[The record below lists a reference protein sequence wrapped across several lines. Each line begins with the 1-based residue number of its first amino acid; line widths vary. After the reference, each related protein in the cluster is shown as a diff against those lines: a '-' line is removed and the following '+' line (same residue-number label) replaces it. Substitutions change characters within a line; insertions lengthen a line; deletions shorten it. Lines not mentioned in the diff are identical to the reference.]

1 MEFVRKF
8 FCLIL
13 NFIRYGFGKN
23 DQGQLGDGTTTS
35 SKDGVAMQRTE
46 RTSVGKQQVHGMYVG
61 NKHVIFVA
69 SSYKWLP
76 SYILIVGTIIALL
89 L

>member
-1 MEFVRKF
+1 
-8 FCLIL
+8 
-13 NFIRYGFGKN
+13 
-23 DQGQLGDGTTTS
+23 
-35 SKDGVAMQRTE
+35 MQRTE
-46 RTSVGKQQVHGMYVG
+46 RTSVGKQQVHGIYVG